1 MATDELVLVG
11 RVARPHGIRGHIIV
25 NPETDFLDQR
35 YRVGEVLL
43 VVAGGVAGGSGGE
56 PVPRRILSVRF
67 HQGRPIL
74 ELEGV
79 ASMSE
84 AEQLAGAEL
93 RLPAAALGRL
103 PEGTFYHHELI
114 GCEVR
119 DRSDVLLG
127 RVRAVEGPIERSR
140 LVVEGDRGEIQ
151 IPMTAGICISVDPA
165 ARRIVVDPP
174 EGLVELNVTSR
185 PI

>member
-11 RVARPHGIRGHIIV
+11 VVARPHGIRGHIIV

-43 VVAGGVAGGSGGE
+43 VVARGGASGE

-79 ASMSE
+79 ESMSE
-84 AEQLAGAEL
+84 AEHLAGAEL

-103 PEGTFYHHELI
+103 PEGTFYHHDLI
-114 GCEVR
+114 GCEVC
-119 DRSDVLLG
+119 DRSNVLLG
-127 RVRAVEGPIERSR
+127 RVRAVEGPMERSR
-140 LVVEGDRGEIQ
+140 LVVEGERGEIQ

-174 EGLVELNVTSR
+174 EGLVELNMTSR
-185 PI
+185 PS